1 MPYLDDQFN
10 LLWNANVTQYLTDD
24 ELTAIMREACR
35 VNRPGG
41 FVATKEFDMT
51 SSRLWALLDPVLL
64 WHFIEAT
71 KDISQTA
78 GTLRTTDLYRWYMA
92 AGLEIFSI
100 KTIVGE
106 RWQPID
112 STEKAFLNDILPIFG
127 NMAIAAGLPESEL
140 KHWRRLIDQEAPD
153 YLLKDPEFYWRGSNV
168 LVVGRVPD

>member
-1 MPYLDDQFN
+1 
-10 LLWNANVTQYLTDD
+10 
-24 ELTAIMREACR
+24 
-35 VNRPGG
+35 
-41 FVATKEFDMT
+41 
-51 SSRLWALLDPVLL
+51 
-64 WHFIEAT
+64 
-71 KDISQTA
+71 
-78 GTLRTTDLYRWYMA
+78 MA